1 MGTKMSSLLTQLKKI
16 GPGAMVAAAF
26 IGPGTVTTATI
37 AGSSYGYTLLWAIG
51 FSVVATIVLQE
62 MALRLGLIGRM
73 GIGQAVR
80 FKIKQP
86 IIKALASILIIT
98 AVLVGNAAYEAGNIS
113 GAVIGFDRYFQS
125 WSFNPLV
132 VVIAVLAFGL
142 LYLGRYKLIE
152 QFLVA
157 LVALMGVVFIVAAIA
172 VKPDMSRLIQGLFQ
186 PSIPQGA
193 GLVVVGLIGTTVV
206 PYNLFLHASSV
217 QHRWNHLEDLKT
229 ARWDTVLSVLLG
241 GIITMSIMIAAAAA
255 FETVQ
260 IKVNSAADLALGWAA
275 LMGDWAE
282 YILTLGFLAAGLSSA
297 ITAPLAAAY
306 ATAEI
311 LGWSKDMKA
320 FKFKMIWA
328 GVLFVGVLFSSLGY
342 KPTSIILLAQIA
354 NGLLLPIIAGFLWWV
369 MQDKSIMKGQ
379 QNKRWQNILAGLV
392 ITITI
397 LLGFKGLLSA
407 FGYL

>member
-152 QFLVA
+152 QFLVG
-157 LVALMGVVFIVAAIA
+157 LVALMGLIFIVAAIA
-172 VKPDMSRLIQGLFQ
+172 VKPDISQLIQGLFQ

-206 PYNLFLHASSV
+206 PYNLFLLASSV

-260 IKVNSAADLALGWAA
+260 IKVNSAADLALGWTA

-282 YILTLGFLAAGLSSA
+282 YILALGFLAAGLSSA

-342 KPTSIILLAQIA
+342 KPTSIILLAHIA